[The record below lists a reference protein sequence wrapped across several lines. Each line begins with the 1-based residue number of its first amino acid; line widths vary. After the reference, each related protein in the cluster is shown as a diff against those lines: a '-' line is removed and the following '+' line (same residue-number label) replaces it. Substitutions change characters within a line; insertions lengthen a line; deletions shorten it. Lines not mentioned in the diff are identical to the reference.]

1 MQFNRQAHRVLPSSF
16 ESWRVAVGF
25 LDTGGGGAFLE
36 GAFKV
41 FLSRVLVWLGETP
54 DLGLG
59 DSGSSFFLRAG
70 TGLQQKG
77 RSKGQFKHSA
87 HKSGI

>member
-1 MQFNRQAHRVLPSSF
+1 MQFNRPAHKVLLSSF

-41 FLSRVLVWLGETP
+41 FLSRELQGETA
-54 DLGLG
+54 DLRLG
-59 DSGSSFFLRAG
+59 DSGSSLFLGTG
-70 TGLQQKG
+70 TGL
-77 RSKGQFKHSA
+77 
-87 HKSGI
+87 